1 MKRLAGLGLI
11 IGLLSLP
18 IPAQAQ
24 VFTAEIPADFALTMI
39 WFRVWAVTG
48 EDLGD
53 INLQMIPAWRKYLA
67 NRPDRYSFSN
77 ACWEVKNRAAKWT
90 QMSRVEREL
99 WQNIW
104 ASSLPNDLALIEP
117 VFPDAA
123 LQLRATLQTRAA
135 QQNAAPT
142 TPLNS
147 QEAIMEIQ
155 RRMQNMQQLNDFNRN
170 FYGR

>member
-1 MKRLAGLGLI
+1 MKRLAVLGLI

-24 VFTAEIPADFALTMI
+24 VLTTEIPADCALTMV

-48 EDLGD
+48 EDLGN
-53 INLQMIPAWRKYLA
+53 INVQMIPVWRNYLA

-77 ACWEVKNRAAKWT
+77 ACWDVEHRAAKWT
-90 QMSRVEREL
+90 QMSPVEQEL

-123 LQLRATLQTRAA
+123 LRLRATLQTSDA
-135 QQNAAPT
+135 QQNATPT
-142 TPLNS
+142 TPQNS
-147 QEAIMEIQ
+147 QEATIEIQ
-155 RRMQNMQQLNDFNRN
+155 RRLQGSCLNNATMQEPLM
-170 FYGR
+170 